1 MRQKLKHILLCK
13 LQTLST
19 MTDDCNCTSKNPVSA
34 LCHDCLYFQ
43 EKMSDIAPAA
53 GWTLVDADGIK
64 TTLPPMTLTVGGT
77 LDSDVTIEVSQL
89 IENAQAERTLTLTIQ
104 VEGG

>member
-1 MRQKLKHILLCK
+1 MHCK

-19 MTDDCNCTSKNPVSA
+19 MTYYCNCRGKTPVSA
-34 LCHDCLYFQ
+34 LYSDRLYFQ

-89 IENAQAERTLTLTIQ
+89 IVEVQA
-104 VEGG
+104 